1 MSNLNA
7 FTTFIADLVLS
18 ADDALF
24 NVTIESKSGK
34 GTLTAMRENMANV
47 EWAMDFHIVG
57 NTAMI
62 QVINNP
68 SWSQVV
74 TDIQNAR
81 FNK

>member
-18 ADDALF
+18 ADDTLF

-47 EWAMDFHIVG
+47 EWVMDFHIVG

>member
-18 ADDALF
+18 ADDTLF

-47 EWAMDFHIVG
+47 EWVMDFHIVG

-74 TDIQNAR
+74 PDIQNAR